1 MTGFPSR
8 WYNWSNKWDTWS
20 TSIGRLLWTRFE
32 RPLRYTY
39 IHTYIYIYIYIYT
52 YIYIFLMSL
61 IHHFLLVVATTSCLV
76 VLFPFDNKLFGMMN
90 YKSLMQVI
98 ICKYVDEA
106 VNNWC
111 DLFIHTRG
119 IMQIFLLCC
128 YVCCLLSNKQFFL
141 NLQSNDVLCFVFFA
155 IRCTCHTWPSIV
167 L

>member
-39 IHTYIYIYIYIYT
+39 IHI

-61 IHHFLLVVATTSCLV
+61 IHHFLLVVTTTSCLV
-76 VLFPFDNKLFGMMN
+76 VLFPFDNKLSGMTN

-128 YVCCLLSNKQFFL
+128 YVCCLLSNKQFLKFAIKWRSL
-141 NLQSNDVLCFVFFA
+141 FFFA
-155 IRCTCHTWPSIV
+155 IRCTCHIWPSIV